1 MKKFTEYKVK
11 FLPFNADLVS
21 GVLWNLE
28 IEGIVEN
35 DEDISVFTDSEN
47 PNFSGQI
54 NSIMEDLVRE
64 GIIERFLISS
74 SEVENQNW
82 NEKWEKQLRVIEI
95 SDKIV
100 VKPSFRDYENRK
112 NKLVIEIDPKMSFG
126 TGEHQTT
133 KIMVGF
139 LEKYLVG
146 NERILDVGSGTAILS
161 IAAVKLGAK
170 SAVAFDID
178 EWSFFNGKENVE
190 RNGLI
195 EKIDVRLGEI
205 GSISETDFD
214 IVLANIN
221 THIIQSIKNE
231 LFAKVREKGKLFLSG
246 LLIKD
251 EEKLIKAFT
260 SMGLKHIESKQIDD
274 WSGLVFKKS

>member
-100 VKPSFRDYENRK
+100 VKPSFRDYENSK

-274 WSGLVFKKS
+274 WSGLFFKKS